1 MIYLDSAATTF
12 QKPPSVKRAV
22 TRALDELASPGRGGY
37 PAAIRAADMALDC
50 RLALGEMFGAAGPEQ
65 VNVKASTEERL
76 GFTGDGSGMS
86 AQAVTLLEK
95 NG

>member
-1 MIYLDSAATTF
+1 MDATLIA
-12 QKPPSVKRAV
+12 QAPKV
-22 TRALDELASPGRGGY
+22 SPYKEQMERNI
-37 PAAIRAADMALDC
+37 AEC
-50 RLALGEMFGAAGPEQ
+50 LGVDWEQ
-65 VNVKASTEERL
+65 VNVKATTEERL